1 MFFCSFR
8 YQACLYFAAAF
19 QAIACGI
26 HYLASVFLVEKP
38 NFVCG
43 VPENVT
49 HVLYGNLSGSSLE
62 ELLPAFKPGTGPLVV
77 RTAGGAQWEL
87 GQCSRSLRVDPSGF
101 SYHFEG
107 NKTLRACDG
116 TYVFDHSQIQQNIV
130 MDWDLVCDREWLAKL
145 CQPTF
150 MVGVLIGAVVF
161 GDLADR

>member
-1 MFFCSFR
+1 M
-8 YQACLYFAAAF
+8 
-19 QAIACGI
+19 
-26 HYLASVFLVEKP
+26 EKP

-43 VPENVT
+43 VPDNIT
-49 HVLYGNLSGSSLE
+49 HVVYGNLTGSSLE
-62 ELLPAFKPGTGPLVV
+62 DLLPFFKPGTGPLVV

-87 GQCSRSLRVDPSGF
+87 GQCSALRVDSVVS

-107 NKTLRACDG
+107 NKTLRSCDG
-116 TYVFDHSQIQQNIV
+116 DYIYDHSEVQQSIV
-130 MDWDLVCDREWLAKL
+130 MDWGLVCDREWLAKL